1 MIKREIYMSRIRPF
15 IGNELIKV
23 LTGIRRSGKSVMLS
37 LIQEELAQ
45 NGVQPEQFISLNFEN
60 TERNFFPGQRIRHKK
75 NVIFHPQHALAV
87 ASERLHRSRKNIVF
101 LNHMFT
107 RPPRSSRRYP
117 LLYGYF
123 RLIYLDMIALAFFL
137 RRNISAS

>member
-60 TERNFFPGQRIRHKK
+60 MNKRNQRQGLS
-75 NVIFHPQHALAV
+75 V
-87 ASERLHRSRKNIVF
+87 
-101 LNHMFT
+101 
-107 RPPRSSRRYP
+107 
-117 LLYGYF
+117 
-123 RLIYLDMIALAFFL
+123 L
-137 RRNISAS
+137 RRNPRGG